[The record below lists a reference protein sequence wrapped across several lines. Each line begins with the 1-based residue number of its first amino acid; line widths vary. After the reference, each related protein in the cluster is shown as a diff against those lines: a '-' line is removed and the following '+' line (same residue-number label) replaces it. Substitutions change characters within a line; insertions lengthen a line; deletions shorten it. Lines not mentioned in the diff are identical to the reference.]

1 VGQKDKAIQSGKGWN
16 MRNMARLLACIV
28 LVLAVAWG
36 GLWWYVQERLRDGLV
51 SYAERHNAA
60 DGSNTLSYSSIK
72 TGLNPLT
79 ASAIMQNVRMTI
91 QPPNTD
97 TQLAASYAQVGLS
110 IDAFNPSVLHVLL
123 PDRLDISTPRGSITI
138 TSGSIAGSANLDPRA
153 LFNRKI
159 YPLTGGSSSAQDVAV
174 LADGSI
180 EILHID
186 HINVAETVQDAAGPS
201 QTAMTVQEAI
211 DNIAL
216 PNWVISRW
224 QLPFDGRISHV
235 QIGLTASGPLDWSAL
250 LQQLNTPQ
258 QSIQDRNKMLLQKL
272 HGWASQGGNAK
283 ASLQLAIGPTTLN
296 ASGNVVFD
304 SDAQPSG
311 TADVTADHLDSFTAA
326 LTSAYPP
333 LQQSIA
339 GIEGR
344 YSSYLSTSA
353 ASGQIL
359 NIHAAYGK
367 DGVLVNG
374 TKQADMPP
382 LDWNALEN
390 ASVPGTS
397 LPLPQAPG
405 DGSGAASQ

>member
-1 VGQKDKAIQSGKGWN
+1 
-16 MRNMARLLACIV
+16 MRNVARLSASIV

-36 GLWWYVQERLRDGLV
+36 GLWWYVQDRLRDGLV
-51 SYAERHNAA
+51 NYAARNNAA
-60 DGSNTLSYSSIK
+60 DGSSTLSYGSIT

-79 ASAIMQNVRMTI
+79 ASATMQNVRMTI
-91 QPPNTD
+91 QPLKSN

-110 IDAFNPSVLHVLL
+110 IDAFNPFVLHVLL
-123 PDRLDISTPRGSITI
+123 PNRLDISTPRGSITV
-138 TSGSIAGSANLDPRA
+138 TSGSIAGNAKLDPRA
-153 LFNRKI
+153 LFDRQI
-159 YPLTGGSSSAQDVAV
+159 YPLTGGNSSAQDVAV
-174 LADGSI
+174 LADGTI

-186 HINVAETVQDAAGPS
+186 RISVAETVQDATSSS
-201 QTAMTVQEAI
+201 QTAMTIQEAI

-224 QLPFDGRISHV
+224 QVPFGGRISHM
-235 QIGLTASGPLDWSAL
+235 QIGLTASGPIDWSAL
-250 LQQLNTPQ
+250 LQQLDMPQ
-258 QSIQDRNKMLLQKL
+258 QSIQDRNKMLLQNL

-283 ASLQLAIGPTTLN
+283 ASLLLAIGPTTLN
-296 ASGNVVFD
+296 AGGTMAFD
-304 SDAQPSG
+304 SNAQPGG
-311 TADVTADHLDSFTAA
+311 TADITADNLDSFTAA
-326 LTSAYPP
+326 LTAAYPP

-353 ASGQIL
+353 ASGQTL
-359 NIHAAYGK
+359 NIHIAYGK

-390 ASVPGTS
+390 ASVPGAS
-397 LPLPQAPG
+397 LPIPQAPG